1 MRKPE
6 SGRFLSE
13 FKEARE
19 AGVESAIRD
28 WRRRGQG
35 GDEGPDH
42 ERPVQPLKGVQQG
55 SQVT

>member
-1 MRKPE
+1 MTKPE

-13 FKEARE
+13 FKEASE
-19 AGVESAIRD
+19 ARVESAIRD

-42 ERPVQPLKGVQQG
+42 ERPVQPLKAVQQW
-55 SQVT
+55 SQGT